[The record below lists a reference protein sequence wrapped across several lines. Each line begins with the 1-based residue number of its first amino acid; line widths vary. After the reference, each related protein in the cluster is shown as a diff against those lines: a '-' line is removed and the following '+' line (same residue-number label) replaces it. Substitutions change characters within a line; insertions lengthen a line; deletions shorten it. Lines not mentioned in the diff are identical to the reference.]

1 MGKELISKI
10 ELDHLIDDLGDELT
24 AKCHEV
30 GGGIVFV
37 CVMNGGFMFYSDLVK
52 KIKYPIET
60 SFLKCKSYDGF
71 ERKEITLDYIPSTD
85 FEGKTVFIVDDILD
99 SGNTMKA
106 VAKFLQVKEP
116 KTITP
121 VAAIY
126 KENLDFDKV
135 LHILKQDTDSMF
147 DPWYIGY
154 GMDDE
159 KGHNRNLGTIYT
171 I

>member
-1 MGKELISKI
+1 MQQAISEKELDFKLKLVAKQISD
-10 ELDHLIDDLGDELT
+10 EHRDDPTPVVL
-24 AKCHEV
+24 
-30 GGGIVFV
+30 V
-37 CVMNGGFMFYSDLVK
+37 CILNGGFMFFSDLVK
-52 KIKYPIET
+52 QINIPIEID
-60 SFLKCKSYDGF
+60 FIRCKSYLG
-71 ERKEITLDYIPSTD
+71 RKQGDLVVTKDLETKIKNKHVYL
-85 FEGKTVFIVDDILD
+85 VDDILD

-106 VAKFLQVKEP
+106 VSKFLSVKEP

-126 KENLDFDKV
+126 KESGDFDKV
-135 LHILKQDTDSMF
+135 LHILYQPTDSVF

-159 KGHNRNLGTIYT
+159 NGHNRNLSTIYT

>member
-1 MGKELISKI
+1 MQQAISEKELDFKLKLVAKQISD
-10 ELDHLIDDLGDELT
+10 EHRDDPTPVVL
-24 AKCHEV
+24 
-30 GGGIVFV
+30 V
-37 CVMNGGFMFYSDLVK
+37 CILNGGFMFFSDLVK
-52 KIKYPIET
+52 QINIPIEID
-60 SFLKCKSYDGF
+60 FIRCKSYLG
-71 ERKEITLDYIPSTD
+71 RKQGDLVVTKDLETKIKNKHVYL
-85 FEGKTVFIVDDILD
+85 VDDILD

-106 VAKFLQVKEP
+106 VSKFLSVKEP

-126 KENLDFDKV
+126 KESGDFDKV
-135 LHILKQDTDSMF
+135 LHIIYHEVDSIF
-147 DPWYIGY
+147 DPWFIGY

>member
-1 MGKELISKI
+1 MEEAISRKDLDIKI
-10 ELDHLIDDLGDELT
+10 KILAKQINDEHRNDPIPVVL
-24 AKCHEV
+24 
-30 GGGIVFV
+30 V
-37 CVMNGGFMFYSDLVK
+37 CILNGGFMFFSDLVK
-52 KIKYPIET
+52 QINIPIEVD
-60 SFLKCKSYDGF
+60 FIRCKSY
-71 ERKEITLDYIPSTD
+71 Y
-85 FEGKTVFIVDDILD
+85 GKKQGDLVVTKDLETKIKNKHVYLVDDILD

-121 VAAIY
+121 VTAIY

-159 KGHNRNLGTIYT
+159 KGHNRNLSTIYT